1 MLEHVERTDQRGS
14 NGRGVDME
22 TQAEDYANT
31 RTITYSKKRSPFL
44 LPVEAARYLRLCTK
58 SLERHRIAKT
68 GPTYRKHG
76 GKIVYHEDELDEW
89 TELQIELTQL
99 KRRKK

>member
-1 MLEHVERTDQRGS
+1 
-14 NGRGVDME
+14 ME
-22 TQAEDYANT
+22 TQSEDHAT
-31 RTITYSKKRSPFL
+31 RREITYAKKRSPFL
-44 LPVEAARYLRLCTK
+44 LPIEAARYLRLCKK

-76 GKIVYHEDELDEW
+76 GKIVYHEDDLDDW